1 MLFKLDPM
9 KTPALLYSFRRCP
22 YAIRARM
29 ALVYSGIRVELREV
43 KLSDMPAAMLA
54 LSPKATVPVLR
65 LVDGRVIDESL
76 EVMRWSLAQADP
88 DNWLDIEAASTALVQ
103 RCDDEFKPL
112 LDRYKYADRH
122 PEFSEFEHRQRA
134 EGFLR
139 ELDQLLSQRPFLGGD
154 QHRLVDIAIF
164 PFIRQFAG
172 VDAAWFKSCEYA
184 HVRNWLDALLESS
197 LFLGVMKKYAFW
209 KPGNAA
215 VYL

>member
-1 MLFKLDPM
+1 MLFKLDRM

-29 ALVYSGIRVELREV
+29 ALVCSGIRVELREV
-43 KLSDMPAAMLA
+43 KLSDIPPSMLA

-65 LVDGRVIDESL
+65 LADGRVIDESL

-88 DNWLDIEAASTALVQ
+88 DNWLDMEAASSSLVQ

-134 EGFLR
+134 EWFLR
-139 ELDQLLSQRPFLGGD
+139 ELDELLSQRPFLGGN
-154 QHRLVDIAIF
+154 QYRLVDIAIF

-172 VDAAWFKSCEYA
+172 VDATWFESCEYT
-184 HVRNWLDALLESS
+184 HVRDWLNTLLESS
-197 LFLGVMKKYAFW
+197 LFQGVMEKYAFW
-209 KPGNAA
+209 KPGDAA